1 LAACPETGETY
12 SLILPYANENCMDIF
27 MDSVSLAFNHYR
39 IIMAMDRAAWHTGK
53 TGKQENIVPLF
64 QPPYSPELN
73 PVECLW
79 HLIREDGGFKNSTFN
94 TLLDVELKLEEYL
107 KNMDKKT
114 VKSITLFNW
123 IKNDIC

>member
-1 LAACPETGETY
+1 MRQWFYQG
-12 SLILPYANENCMDIF
+12 DI
-27 MDSVSLAFNHYR
+27 
-39 IIMAMDRAAWHTGK
+39 MDRASWHTGK

-73 PVECLW
+73 PVESLW

-107 KNMDKKT
+107 KNMDKET
-114 VKSITLFNW
+114 VKYITLFNW